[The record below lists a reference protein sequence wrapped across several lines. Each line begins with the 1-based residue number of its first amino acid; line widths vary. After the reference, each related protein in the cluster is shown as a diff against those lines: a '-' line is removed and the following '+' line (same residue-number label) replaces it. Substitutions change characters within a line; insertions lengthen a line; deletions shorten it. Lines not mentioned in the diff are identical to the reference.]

1 MAKAV
6 APIRA
11 RVAGVV
17 LDWTKPK
24 RRRIRFAAYCHDP

>member
-6 APIRA
+6 APTKA

-17 LDWTKPK
+17 LAWTKPK
-24 RRRIRFAAYCHDP
+24 RRRIRVATYCHDP